1 MGELSVREV
10 RQVLLLLL
18 LMLNKGEKEEGPKD
32 VLVLL
37 LALLLLEDE
46 VYKKAGRGEEIP
58 RSAFARQSS
67 RSS

>member
-37 LALLLLEDE
+37 LALRLLEDE
-46 VYKKAGRGEEIP
+46 V
-58 RSAFARQSS
+58 
-67 RSS
+67 

>member
-10 RQVLLLLL
+10 RQALLLLL

-32 VLVLL
+32 VLVLR

-46 VYKKAGRGEEIP
+46 V
-58 RSAFARQSS
+58 
-67 RSS
+67 